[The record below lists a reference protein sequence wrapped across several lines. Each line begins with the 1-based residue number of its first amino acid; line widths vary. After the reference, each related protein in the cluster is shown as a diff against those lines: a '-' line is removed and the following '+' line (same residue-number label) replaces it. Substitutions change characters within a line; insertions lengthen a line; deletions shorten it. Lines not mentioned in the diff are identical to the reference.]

1 MRPWEGVIVHQDLQ
15 DHQDLRDLR
24 DLQDPKDRNCFKNL
38 EEQLQ
43 QLDPQDLQE
52 HLDPQD

>member
-1 MRPWEGVIVHQDLQ
+1 MRLWEGVIVHQDLQ
-15 DHQDLRDLR
+15 DHQDLR

-52 HLDPQD
+52 HLDQLD